1 MSKTKQHILIVDDE
15 LEIRKIIQ
23 EILNDEGYSTA
34 IASSADEARKQA
46 SKKKPD
52 LVLLDI
58 WMPDEDGISLLKDWK
73 KQAESN
79 FPVIMISGHA
89 TIETAIK
96 ATKLGAKDFIEKP
109 VSMEKLLSST
119 AEVLSQSAIGED
131 ACSHL
136 LESIPTFI
144 ETVESFEIGA
154 QQKKILVIQAEEG
167 LDKAT
172 WARAVHL
179 KHLGR
184 DIGFKKVGSTQKES
198 LSEQKNNNLYLA
210 LDNEGPATIFISDIK
225 NLPNDERVAT
235 SKKLIT
241 SSRNRAA
248 KIFIG
253 VEDPDEAS
261 FLGEQNITLLE
272 IPPLRNM
279 LKDIPQMLEE
289 TIKFFVERDG
299 HGYRR
304 FSLASQ
310 NMLSK
315 LSLIHI

>member
-1 MSKTKQHILIVDDE
+1 M
-15 LEIRKIIQ
+15 IRKIIQ

-34 IASSADEARKQA
+34 IASSADEARKQV
-46 SKKKPD
+46 SNKKPD

-58 WMPDEDGISLLKDWK
+58 WMPDEDGISLLKDWT
-73 KQAESN
+73 KQTESD

-119 AEVLSQSAIGED
+119 AEVLSQTTIGEDD

-136 LESIPTFI
+136 LQSIPTFI
-144 ETVESFEIGA
+144 ETVESFELGV

-184 DIGFKKVGSTQKES
+184 EIGFKKLGSTQKES
-198 LSEQKNNNLYLA
+198 LSGQK
-210 LDNEGPATIFISDIK
+210 K
-225 NLPNDERVAT
+225 N
-235 SKKLIT
+235 S
-241 SSRNRAA
+241 
-248 KIFIG
+248 
-253 VEDPDEAS
+253 
-261 FLGEQNITLLE
+261 
-272 IPPLRNM
+272 
-279 LKDIPQMLEE
+279 
-289 TIKFFVERDG
+289 
-299 HGYRR
+299 
-304 FSLASQ
+304 
-310 NMLSK
+310 
-315 LSLIHI
+315 